1 MTDTITSILDPLE
14 RDLEEVNRTLAQ
26 RYMTG
31 EGHLANIFK
40 HMLAEGKRIRAA
52 LVLLVGR
59 MFERPLK
66 QFYDLATAVELL
78 HTASLIHDDV
88 VDGSRVRRGDQSI
101 HERWS
106 TEVAV
111 LAGDFLFAEAV
122 SILSGLSRPRLL
134 GVATRAI
141 SEICTGEIQ
150 ELLMDRSAFVSRTA
164 YFKNI
169 TAKTA
174 TLFGAAVGMSGL
186 LAEITNEQIA
196 SLQEY
201 GYAFGIAFQIM
212 DDVMDIIGDER
223 HMGKPAGSDLA
234 AGVITLPV
242 ILYVEHRGMEPHLD
256 AVLNGDRSPQRIQ
269 GAIEAVRSSGMIDLA
284 AREARDYVQRATDV
298 LTALP
303 ACQAREILYDL
314 AHGIV
319 GFHD

>member
-1 MTDTITSILDPLE
+1 MTDTIITILGPLE
-14 RDLEEVNRTLAQ
+14 RDLEEVNRTLVQ

-40 HMLAEGKRIRAA
+40 HMLGEGKRIRAA
-52 LVLLVGR
+52 LVLLVAR

-66 QFYDLATAVELL
+66 PFYDLAAAVELL

-88 VDGSRVRRGDQSI
+88 VDGSRMRRGDQTI

-122 SILSGLSRPRLL
+122 SMLSGLSRPRLL
-134 GVATRAI
+134 GMATRAI

-150 ELLMDRSAFVSRTA
+150 ELLMDRRTFLSRAA

-174 TLFGAAVGMSGL
+174 ILFSTAVRMSGL

-201 GYAFGIAFQIM
+201 GCAFGIAFQIM

-234 AGVITLPV
+234 GGVITLPV
-242 ILYVEHRGMEPHLD
+242 ILYVEHHGMDSHLN
-256 AVLNGDRSPQRIQ
+256 AVLSGDRSPKRIHN
-269 GAIEAVRSSGMIDLA
+269 AIKAVRSSGVVDLA
-284 AREARDYVQRATDV
+284 TREARGYVQRATDA

-303 ACQAREILYDL
+303 ACQARQILHDL